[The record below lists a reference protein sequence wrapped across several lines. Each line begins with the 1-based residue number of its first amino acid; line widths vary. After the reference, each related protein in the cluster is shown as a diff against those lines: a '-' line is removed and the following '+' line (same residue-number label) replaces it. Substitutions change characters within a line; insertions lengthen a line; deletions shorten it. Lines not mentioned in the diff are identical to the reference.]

1 MFRADRHSSVCLLCN
16 EWTRETGLECTQH
29 PPRQIIP
36 SSKHTR
42 SGESSSSSVIPGCE
56 IFKWMVGDVGM
67 CALVQLLL
75 FDFNLTPGE
84 IGTS

>member
-1 MFRADRHSSVCLLCN
+1 MSGPENRKLRMYSAS
-16 EWTRETGLECTQH
+16 
-29 PPRQIIP
+29 PRQIIP